1 MKVTKTQLKRI
12 IEEEFSL
19 LREEEE
25 VDPEAI
31 QAATAAAEQ
40 LPELAVGIIALIGK
54 EIESVAAANNLKDT
68 EALKAMV
75 GEMLLEA

>member
-19 LREEEE
+19 LREEE

>member
-1 MKVTKTQLKRI
+1 MKVTKTQLRRI
-12 IEEEFSL
+12 IEEELSL
-19 LREEEE
+19 LREEE
-25 VDPEAI
+25 VDPDAI
-31 QAATAAAEQ
+31 EAATTAAEQ
-40 LPELAVGIIALIGK
+40 LPDLAAGIIDLIGK

>member
-12 IEEEFSL
+12 IEEEYSL

-40 LPELAVGIIALIGK
+40 LPELEVGIIALIVK